1 MSHSEI
7 KALYESSN
15 LYIVQLP
22 TRNFPSIVLQ
32 GDTFYSIYK
41 SIQGLKENVD
51 PNTAKELFEDIDDLE
66 NRFKNILNVY
76 EKVLVE
82 NNIRRPY

>member
-1 MSHSEI
+1 MSQSEI
-7 KALYESSN
+7 KSLYESSN

-41 SIQGLKENVD
+41 SIQGLKKNVA

-76 EKVLVE
+76 EKVLAE
-82 NNIRRPY
+82 NNIKRPY